1 MGRSSEM
8 PPALSADGGA
18 RQGQGRI
25 GFMHIDCDCCA
36 TNRSLGRRSL
46 LLGAATV
53 FAATTLPVAAA
64 QAASPANKTALNPG
78 DALKL
83 MKEGNENF
91 RNEAPSLAA
100 NGRERRL
107 ELARGQAPFCVLVG
121 CSDSRVSPEILF
133 GRGLGELFIVR
144 NAGNTVDTAA
154 LGSIEY
160 AVGVL
165 GVPLVV
171 VLGHQSCG
179 AVAAAVDVVQKNAT
193 FPGVI
198 GEMVQPI
205 VPAVLEAKTQGGD
218 LLEASVRSNARR
230 VAKRLTTQSLV
241 IKDALNA
248 GTVKVV
254 GARYGLSDGHVE
266 WMEDI

>member
-1 MGRSSEM
+1 MRVT
-8 PPALSADGGA
+8 
-18 RQGQGRI
+18 
-25 GFMHIDCDCCA
+25 CDCCA
-36 TNRSLGRRSL
+36 ETGLRFGRRHL
-46 LLGAATV
+46 LRGAASV
-53 FAATTLPVAAA
+53 LAATALPGAVAW
-64 QAASPANKTALNPG
+64 AASPVAKTGLSPA

-83 MKEGNENF
+83 MKDGNENF

-165 GVPLVV
+165 GVPLVI

-179 AVAAAVDVVQKNAT
+179 AVAAAVEVVQTNAT

-205 VPAVLEAKTQGGD
+205 VPAVLEAKAQGGD
-218 LLEASVRSNARR
+218 LLETSVRSNARR

>member
-1 MGRSSEM
+1 
-8 PPALSADGGA
+8 
-18 RQGQGRI
+18 
-25 GFMHIDCDCCA
+25 MHATCDCRA
-36 TNRSLGRRSL
+36 ETGLTRFGRRRL
-46 LLGAATV
+46 LLGAAGV
-53 FAATTLPVAAA
+53 LAATALPSGAVRAAGPVAKTTLP
-64 QAASPANKTALNPG
+64 PAE
-78 DALKL
+78 ALKL

-165 GVPLVV
+165 GVPLVI

-179 AVAAAVDVVQKNAT
+179 AVAAAVDVVEKDAT

-205 VPAVLEAKTQGGD
+205 VPAVL
-218 LLEASVRSNARR
+218 SVRNQPGSLLDNAVRANARR
-230 VAKRLTTQSLV
+230 IARRLKTQSQV
-241 IKDALNA
+241 IQGALNA
-248 GTVKVV
+248 GKVKIVA
-254 GARYGLSDGHVE
+254 ARYGLAEGEVS

>member
-1 MGRSSEM
+1 
-8 PPALSADGGA
+8 
-18 RQGQGRI
+18 
-25 GFMHIDCDCCA
+25 MHTRCDCC
-36 TNRSLGRRSL
+36 TTSGSPHPGRRRL
-46 LLGAATV
+46 LLGAAGAL
-53 FAATTLPVAAA
+53 AAVALPGTGVQAAA
-64 QAASPANKTALNPG
+64 PVEKTALPPAE
-78 DALKL
+78 ALKL
-83 MKEGNENF
+83 MKAGNENF
-91 RNEAPSLAA
+91 RNEAPALAA

-179 AVAAAVDVVQKNAT
+179 AVAAAVEVVQKNAT

-205 VPAVLEAKTQGGD
+205 VPAVLEARSQGGD

-241 IKDALNA
+241 IKDALTA

>member
-1 MGRSSEM
+1 
-8 PPALSADGGA
+8 
-18 RQGQGRI
+18 
-25 GFMHIDCDCCA
+25 MHINCDCCA
-36 TNRSLGRRSL
+36 SDRSLRLVRRHL
-46 LLGAATV
+46 LIGAAGILV
-53 FAATTLPVAAA
+53 AAAVPNDAA
-64 QAASPANKTALNPG
+64 QAASPVAKTALAPAE
-78 DALKL
+78 ALKL

-165 GVPLVV
+165 GVPLVI

-205 VPAVLEAKTQGGD
+205 VPAVLEARSQGGD

-230 VAKRLTTQSLV
+230 VAKRLTSQSLV
-241 IKDALNA
+241 IKDALDA
-248 GTVKVV
+248 GKVKVV

>member
-1 MGRSSEM
+1 
-8 PPALSADGGA
+8 
-18 RQGQGRI
+18 
-25 GFMHIDCDCCA
+25 MHINCDCCVTDSSA
-36 TNRSLGRRSL
+36 KFGRRRL
-46 LLGAATV
+46 LLGAVGV
-53 FAATTLPVAAA
+53 FAATALSNTVAR
-64 QAASPANKTALNPG
+64 AASPVAKTALAPAE
-78 DALKL
+78 ALKL

-91 RNEAPSLAA
+91 KNEAPSLSA

-205 VPAVLEAKTQGGD
+205 VPAVLEAKSQGGD
-218 LLEASVRSNARR
+218 LLEASVRMNARR

-241 IKDALNA
+241 IKDALDT
-248 GTVKVV
+248 GKVKVV

>member
-1 MGRSSEM
+1 MMHDGCDCRDE
-8 PPALSADGGA
+8 AGGA
-18 RQGQGRI
+18 RV
-25 GFMHIDCDCCA
+25 
-36 TNRSLGRRSL
+36 GRRGL
-46 LLGAATV
+46 LLGTAGL
-53 FAATTLPVAAA
+53 FAATALPIDAAR
-64 QAASPANKTALNPG
+64 AATPAGKTSLQPA

-91 RNEAPSLAA
+91 RNEAPSLSA

-179 AVAAAVDVVQKNAT
+179 AVAAAVDVVQNNAT

-205 VPAVLEAKTQGGD
+205 VPAVLEARTQGGD
-218 LLEASVRSNARR
+218 LLEASVRNNARR

-241 IKDALNA
+241 IKDAMTV
-248 GTVKVV
+248 GKVKVV

>member
-1 MGRSSEM
+1 
-8 PPALSADGGA
+8 
-18 RQGQGRI
+18 
-25 GFMHIDCDCCA
+25 MHATCDCCA
-36 TNRSLGRRSL
+36 ETRPPHAGRRRL
-46 LLGAATV
+46 LFGAAGLL
-53 FAATTLPVAAA
+53 AATALPNGVVRAAA
-64 QAASPANKTALNPG
+64 PMAKTSLSPA
-78 DALKL
+78 DALRL

-179 AVAAAVDVVQKNAT
+179 AVAAAVDVVEKNAT

-205 VPAVLEAKTQGGD
+205 VPAVLEARSQGGD

-241 IKDALNA
+241 IQDALKQ
-248 GTVKVV
+248 GKVKVV
-254 GARYGLSDGHVE
+254 GSRYGLSDGQVE

>member
-1 MGRSSEM
+1 
-8 PPALSADGGA
+8 
-18 RQGQGRI
+18 
-25 GFMHIDCDCCA
+25 MHISCSCCV
-36 TNRSLGRRSL
+36 TDSSLRLGRRSL
-46 LLGAATV
+46 LLGAAGI
-53 FAATTLPVAAA
+53 FAATALPNASARAATPVAKTELA
-64 QAASPANKTALNPG
+64 PAE
-78 DALKL
+78 ALKL

-179 AVAAAVDVVQKNAT
+179 AVAAAVDVVEKNAT

-205 VPAVLEAKTQGGD
+205 VPAVLEAKAQGGD
-218 LLEASVRSNARR
+218 LLDASVRSNARR

-241 IKDALNA
+241 ITDALSK
-248 GTVKVV
+248 GKVKVV

-266 WMEDI
+266 WMENI

>member
-1 MGRSSEM
+1 MSTPCE
-8 PPALSADGGA
+8 
-18 RQGQGRI
+18 
-25 GFMHIDCDCCA
+25 CCA
-36 TNRSLGRRSL
+36 ETGVHTLGRRRL
-46 LLGAATV
+46 LLGAAGIL
-53 FAATTLPVAAA
+53 AATALPNGAVQAAA
-64 QAASPANKTALNPG
+64 PAAKTSLSPT

-91 RNEAPSLAA
+91 RNEGPALAA

-179 AVAAAVDVVQKNAT
+179 AVAAAVDVVEKNAT

-218 LLEASVRSNARR
+218 LLEASVRNNARR

-241 IKDALNA
+241 ITGALSA
-248 GTVKVV
+248 GRVKVV

-266 WMEDI
+266 WMEEI

>member
-1 MGRSSEM
+1 MTYANCSCCTE
-8 PPALSADGGA
+8 GGLP
-18 RQGQGRI
+18 
-25 GFMHIDCDCCA
+25 HI
-36 TNRSLGRRSL
+36 GRRHL
-46 LLGAATV
+46 LVGAASF
-53 FAATTLPVAAA
+53 FAATALPNGAV
-64 QAASPANKTALNPG
+64 QAASPLAKTTLSPA

-179 AVAAAVDVVQKNAT
+179 AVAAAVDVVEKNAT

-205 VPAVLEAKTQGGD
+205 VPAVLEARSQGGD

-241 IKDALNA
+241 IKDALTN
-248 GTVKVV
+248 GKVRVV

>member
-1 MGRSSEM
+1 
-8 PPALSADGGA
+8 
-18 RQGQGRI
+18 
-25 GFMHIDCDCCA
+25 MHINCDCCA
-36 TNRSLGRRSL
+36 ADSSLRLGRRSL
-46 LLGAATV
+46 ILGAAGAFVATALPNAGAR
-53 FAATTLPVAAA
+53 AATPVAKTGLA
-64 QAASPANKTALNPG
+64 PAE
-78 DALKL
+78 ALKL
-83 MKEGNENF
+83 MKDGNENF

-179 AVAAAVDVVQKNAT
+179 AVAAAVDVVEKNAT

-205 VPAVLEAKTQGGD
+205 VPAVLEAKAQGGD

-241 IKDALNA
+241 IKDALTQ
-248 GTVKVV
+248 GKVKVV

>member
-1 MGRSSEM
+1 
-8 PPALSADGGA
+8 
-18 RQGQGRI
+18 
-25 GFMHIDCDCCA
+25 MHTDCDCC
-36 TNRSLGRRSL
+36 TGSGFLCPDRRRL
-46 LLGAATV
+46 LFGAAGIL
-53 FAATTLPVAAA
+53 AATALPNGVV
-64 QAASPANKTALNPG
+64 QAAEPTKTSLPPAEALR
-78 DALKL
+78 L
-83 MKEGNENF
+83 MKEGNDNF

-179 AVAAAVDVVQKNAT
+179 AVAAAVEVVQKNAT

-205 VPAVLEAKTQGGD
+205 LPAVLEAKSQGGD
-218 LLEASVRSNARR
+218 LLEASVRNNARR

-248 GTVKVV
+248 GKVNVV

>member
-1 MGRSSEM
+1 
-8 PPALSADGGA
+8 
-18 RQGQGRI
+18 
-25 GFMHIDCDCCA
+25 MHANCDCC
-36 TNRSLGRRSL
+36 TETGLTHFGRRRL
-46 LLGAATV
+46 LVGAACIL
-53 FAATTLPVAAA
+53 AATALPSGAVQAAGPVAKTTLP
-64 QAASPANKTALNPG
+64 PAE
-78 DALKL
+78 ALKL

-165 GVPLVV
+165 GVPLVI

-179 AVAAAVDVVQKNAT
+179 AVAAAVEVVQNNAT

-205 VPAVLEAKTQGGD
+205 VPAVLEAKTLGGD
-218 LLEASVRSNARR
+218 RAPGRQAPHHPEPGDQGRAERR
-230 VAKRLTTQSLV
+230 HREGRGCTIRPLRRPRGV
-241 IKDALNA
+241 
-248 GTVKVV
+248 
-254 GARYGLSDGHVE
+254 DGGYLRPRDGQRRTE
-266 WMEDI
+266 LRGRIDRCR

>member
-1 MGRSSEM
+1 
-8 PPALSADGGA
+8 
-18 RQGQGRI
+18 
-25 GFMHIDCDCCA
+25 
-36 TNRSLGRRSL
+36 
-46 LLGAATV
+46 
-53 FAATTLPVAAA
+53 
-64 QAASPANKTALNPG
+64 
-78 DALKL
+78 
-83 MKEGNENF
+83 
-91 RNEAPSLAA
+91 
-100 NGRERRL
+100 
-107 ELARGQAPFCVLVG
+107 VLVG

-179 AVAAAVDVVQKNAT
+179 AVAAAVDVVEKNAT

-218 LLEASVRSNARR
+218 LLEASVRNNARR

-241 IKDALNA
+241 ITGALSA
-248 GTVKVV
+248 GKVKVV

-266 WMEDI
+266 WMEEI

>member
-1 MGRSSEM
+1 MSTLCECYADAGR
-8 PPALSADGGA
+8 L
-18 RQGQGRI
+18 Q
-25 GFMHIDCDCCA
+25 
-36 TNRSLGRRSL
+36 LGRRRL
-46 LLGAATV
+46 LIGAAGV
-53 FAATTLPVAAA
+53 LAASALPSGAV
-64 QAASPANKTALNPG
+64 QAASQMAKTSLSPT
-78 DALKL
+78 DALKM

-179 AVAAAVDVVQKNAT
+179 AVAAAVDVVEKNAT

-205 VPAVLEAKTQGGD
+205 VPAVLEAKAQGGD

-241 IKDALNA
+241 ITGALNQ
-248 GTVKVV
+248 GKVKVV
-254 GARYGLSDGHVE
+254 GARYGLSDGHIE

>member
-1 MGRSSEM
+1 MLHR
-8 PPALSADGGA
+8 
-18 RQGQGRI
+18 
-25 GFMHIDCDCCA
+25 DCDCCPEA
-36 TNRSLGRRSL
+36 GVRHVGRRRV
-46 LLGAATV
+46 LLGAAGL
-53 FAATTLPVAAA
+53 FAATALPNGTARAATLSA
-64 QAASPANKTALNPG
+64 KTALQPA

-83 MKEGNENF
+83 MKDGNENF
-91 RNEAPSLAA
+91 KNEAPSLAA

-179 AVAAAVDVVQKNAT
+179 AVAAAVEVVRKNAT

-205 VPAVLEAKTQGGD
+205 VPAVLEAQAQGGD

-241 IKDALNA
+241 IKDAMTA

>member
-1 MGRSSEM
+1 
-8 PPALSADGGA
+8 
-18 RQGQGRI
+18 
-25 GFMHIDCDCCA
+25 MHANCDCC
-36 TNRSLGRRSL
+36 TETGLTRFGRRRL
-46 LLGAATV
+46 LLGAACIL
-53 FAATTLPVAAA
+53 AATALPSGAVQAAGPVAKTTLP
-64 QAASPANKTALNPG
+64 PAE
-78 DALKL
+78 ALKL
-83 MKEGNENF
+83 MKEGNANF

-165 GVPLVV
+165 GVPLVI

-179 AVAAAVDVVQKNAT
+179 AVAAAVEVVQNNAT

-205 VPAVLEAKTQGGD
+205 VPAVLEAKTLGGD

>member
-1 MGRSSEM
+1 
-8 PPALSADGGA
+8 
-18 RQGQGRI
+18 
-25 GFMHIDCDCCA
+25 MHVNCECCA
-36 TNRSLGRRSL
+36 GSGPAHFGRRRL
-46 LLGAATV
+46 LLGAAAV
-53 FAATTLPVAAA
+53 FAATALPDGAAR
-64 QAASPANKTALNPG
+64 AAPPMAKTSVSPAEALR
-78 DALKL
+78 L

-179 AVAAAVDVVQKNAT
+179 AVAAAVDVVERNAT

-205 VPAVLEAKTQGGD
+205 VPAVLEARSQGGD

-241 IKDALNA
+241 IAEALK
-248 GTVKVV
+248 GGKLTVA
-254 GARYGLSDGHVE
+254 GARYGLSDGRVE

>member
-1 MGRSSEM
+1 M
-8 PPALSADGGA
+8 
-18 RQGQGRI
+18 
-25 GFMHIDCDCCA
+25 MHVNCDCCA
-36 TNRSLGRRSL
+36 NTGLPRLGRRRL
-46 LLGAATV
+46 LLGAAGV
-53 FAATTLPVAAA
+53 FAATALPIGVA
-64 QAASPANKTALNPG
+64 QAASPVTKSSLSPA

-83 MKEGNENF
+83 MKQGNENF
-91 RNEAPSLAA
+91 RSEAPSLAA
-100 NGRERRL
+100 NGRDRRL

-165 GVPLVV
+165 GVPLVI

-179 AVAAAVDVVQKNAT
+179 AVAAAVDVVEKNAT

-205 VPAVLEAKTQGGD
+205 VPAVLEARSQGGD

-241 IKDALNA
+241 IKDALSGGKVN
-248 GTVKVV
+248 VV
-254 GARYGLSDGHVE
+254 GARYGLSDGQVE

>member
-1 MGRSSEM
+1 
-8 PPALSADGGA
+8 
-18 RQGQGRI
+18 
-25 GFMHIDCDCCA
+25 MHVNCDCYVDSGV
-36 TNRSLGRRSL
+36 TQFGRRRL
-46 LLGAATV
+46 LFGAAGV
-53 FAATTLPVAAA
+53 FAATALPTGVVR
-64 QAASPANKTALNPG
+64 AASPKAKTALSPA

-91 RNEAPSLAA
+91 RNEGPTLSA

-160 AVGVL
+160 GVGVL

-179 AVAAAVDVVQKNAT
+179 AVAAAVDVVEKNAT

-205 VPAVLEAKTQGGD
+205 VPAVLEARSQGGD
-218 LLEASVRSNARR
+218 LLESSVRNNARR
-230 VAKRLTTQSLV
+230 VAKRLTTQSVV
-241 IKDALNA
+241 ITNALN
-248 GTVKVV
+248 GGKVKVV
-254 GARYGLSDGHVE
+254 GARYSLSDGQIE

>member
-1 MGRSSEM
+1 
-8 PPALSADGGA
+8 
-18 RQGQGRI
+18 
-25 GFMHIDCDCCA
+25 MHATCDCRA
-36 TNRSLGRRSL
+36 ETGLTRFGRRRL
-46 LLGAATV
+46 LLGAAGV
-53 FAATTLPVAAA
+53 LAATALPSGAVRAAGPVAKTTLP
-64 QAASPANKTALNPG
+64 PAE
-78 DALKL
+78 ALKL

-165 GVPLVV
+165 GVPLVI

-179 AVAAAVDVVQKNAT
+179 AVAAAVEVVQNNAT

-205 VPAVLEAKTQGGD
+205 VPAVLEAKTLGGD
-218 LLEASVRSNARR
+218 LLETSVRSNARR
-230 VAKRLTTQSLV
+230 VAKRLTTKSLV
-241 IKDALNA
+241 IKDAINA

>member
-1 MGRSSEM
+1 
-8 PPALSADGGA
+8 
-18 RQGQGRI
+18 
-25 GFMHIDCDCCA
+25 MHTNCDCC
-36 TNRSLGRRSL
+36 TGFGLPRPGRRRL
-46 LLGAATV
+46 LLGAAGA
-53 FAATTLPVAAA
+53 FAATALPNAVA
-64 QAASPANKTALNPG
+64 QAAGPVDKTALPPAE
-78 DALKL
+78 ALKL
-83 MKEGNENF
+83 MKAGNENF
-91 RNEAPSLAA
+91 RNEAPALAA

-179 AVAAAVDVVQKNAT
+179 AVAAAVEVVQKNAT

-205 VPAVLEAKTQGGD
+205 VPAVLEARSQGGD

-241 IKDALNA
+241 IKEALGA
-248 GTVKVV
+248 GAVKVV